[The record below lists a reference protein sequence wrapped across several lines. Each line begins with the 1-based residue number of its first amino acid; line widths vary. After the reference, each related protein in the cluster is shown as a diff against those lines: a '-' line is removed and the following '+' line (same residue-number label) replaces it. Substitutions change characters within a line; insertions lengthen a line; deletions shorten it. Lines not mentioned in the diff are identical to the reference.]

1 MLKRHWM
8 KIAPH
13 VVDTALLGSA
23 VALAWQLNISPLD
36 TPWLAAKIIALLLY
50 IIIGSVALKR
60 GKTKRIRLV
69 AWLIAQGI
77 FFYIVSV
84 ALTHNPSPWL
94 VL

>member
-1 MLKRHWM
+1 M

-13 VVDTALLGSA
+13 IVDTALLGSA
-23 VALAWQLNISPLD
+23 LTLAWQLNISPLD

-60 GKTKRIRLV
+60 GKTKHIRLV
-69 AWLIAQGI
+69 AWLVAQGI

-84 ALTHNPSPWL
+84 AITHTPSPWL